1 MFAAIYIFL
10 LQNVQIAVKI
20 EKTPVLCQNAL
31 PGKKKSGTDDQ
42 NDGLY
47 PDLFWFI
54 VSLSQIP

>member
-31 PGKKKSGTDDQ
+31 LSKKKSGTDDQ

-47 PDLFWFI
+47 PD
-54 VSLSQIP
+54 